1 MAAVPLLIEGFRSCY
16 VTQTNW
22 QLLKTRLMYK
32 RWPYYV
38 RNLSAQI
45 FVRGLYVFREIY
57 SFPNAKLD
65 ENCEP
70 RYHMIMRAYFRAKW
84 RLLNCRWIILQRAG
98 KKKQEFFSVL
108 KYDLMNRHIC
118 SSSATTRKHFSS
130 LELNSKRR
138 FIVLDARFEKWEIS
152 PGIYLWTF
160 LSFSRGM
167 FG

>member
-1 MAAVPLLIEGFRSCY
+1 MALLRAKLKCADICPRTLCVP
-16 VTQTNW
+16 
-22 QLLKTRLMYK
+22 
-32 RWPYYV
+32 
-38 RNLSAQI
+38 RNLQFSEREARRKLWASISYDHASI
-45 FVRGLYVFREIY
+45 FSRQMEAIELSLNYFATSRE
-57 SFPNAKLD
+57 
-65 ENCEP
+65 
-70 RYHMIMRAYFRAKW
+70 
-84 RLLNCRWIILQRAG
+84 
-98 KKKQEFFSVL
+98 KKQEFFSVL